1 MKHST
6 KRLAAAAMGLV
17 LAIGTMTGCGNSGGK
32 GEVTQNGNET
42 LFTYDGVDVPLKK
55 AWIYGKMTAAQYEA
69 SYSSYFGDN
78 FWTMDMGTD
87 DEGNAQTFEDY
98 AKEQIIARIKQ
109 IIVLNNHAEEAGA
122 SLSEDEENSV
132 KNMRKPSPKMNPE
145 RRFWQSAA
153 PIKMI

>member
-55 AWIYGKMTAAQYEA
+55 
-69 SYSSYFGDN
+69 
-78 FWTMDMGTD
+78 
-87 DEGNAQTFEDY
+87 
-98 AKEQIIARIKQ
+98 
-109 IIVLNNHAEEAGA
+109 
-122 SLSEDEENSV
+122 SV
-132 KNMRKPSPKMNPE
+132 DLRKNDSGSVRGFLFFLF
-145 RRFWQSAA
+145 RG
-153 PIKMI
+153 